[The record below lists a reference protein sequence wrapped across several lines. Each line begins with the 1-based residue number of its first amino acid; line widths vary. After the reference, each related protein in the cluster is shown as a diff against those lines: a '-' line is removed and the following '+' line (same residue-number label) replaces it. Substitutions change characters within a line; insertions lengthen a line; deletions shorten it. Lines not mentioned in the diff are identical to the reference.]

1 MSWVHDNQKAF
12 VAGLGVVAWVL
23 YMVGPTV
30 LAKAKSV
37 AVGVWPTVRG
47 KANVA
52 NLLPLAF
59 VAVVYLWPARD
70 LPSPV
75 IPARQP
81 DIVDTCTASGRA
93 LLADALDKFASQK
106 FDNDQARE
114 DAVNEAI
121 LDVIEASYVPLNE
134 EIAKA
139 IKSNRVT
146 DCADKIRKGELRS
159 E

>member
-1 MSWVHDNQKAF
+1 MSWLHENQKAF
-12 VAGLGVVAWVL
+12 VAALGVVAWVL

-30 LAKAKSV
+30 VAKVKSV
-37 AVGVWPTVRG
+37 AVGAWPTVRT
-47 KANVA
+47 KATVA

-70 LPSPV
+70 VPSPV
-75 IPARQP
+75 VPARQP

-93 LLADALDKFASQK
+93 LLADALDTFASQK
-106 FDNDQARE
+106 FDNDQAHE
-114 DAVNEAI
+114 DAINESI
-121 LDVIEASYVPLNE
+121 LDVIEASYVPLNA

-139 IKSNRVT
+139 IKANRVT